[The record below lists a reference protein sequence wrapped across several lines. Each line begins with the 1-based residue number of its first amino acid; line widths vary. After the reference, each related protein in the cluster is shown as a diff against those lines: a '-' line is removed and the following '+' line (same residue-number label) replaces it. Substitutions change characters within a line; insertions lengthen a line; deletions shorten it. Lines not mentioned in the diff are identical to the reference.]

1 MPLAKLPWSRLRRA
15 VTGLVVLST
24 LATACSFSTQ
34 DLVPPVPQVAETS
47 EILGR
52 DGRIIEVPPTDENR
66 TVVSFEEIPEVMR
79 NAVVSIEDERFYLHD
94 GVDLKG
100 LFRSASRGVTTGG
113 ISGGGSTI
121 TMQYVGNVFLDR
133 TEQTAERKLE
143 EIVLARQFEE
153 QFSKDFILTEY
164 LNWVFFGARSYGV
177 ESAAQQYFD
186 SSVSNL
192 TLDQAAL
199 LAGLIQRPSAL
210 NPYNNP
216 EGAIS
221 RREVV
226 LSAMLRNGHINEAEY
241 EAAVAAPLDLAPE
254 FDDIEDRHEAGHF
267 IEEVKAWILNGEFM
281 TETWVAQ
288 NPQRAAEL
296 STYQAREDLLFRGGI
311 RVRTTIDLEM
321 QAQAEAAVQAI
332 IPAGDSVPDASVVV
346 VDPGTG
352 EVLAMVGGRDFF
364 GDSEFA
370 NVNLAMG
377 AGRQA
382 GSAMKPIALAEAIE
396 RGISVTQRYE
406 APSEL
411 ILNLPDSSTPWTVRG
426 GSRTGF
432 SDLVDG
438 TVWSRNTVYAQ
449 LAVQLGPDAV
459 GNTARELG
467 MQSEIAPVFAS
478 VLGTENVTTLDLAAA
493 YATFAN
499 RGVQHDPVFVTE
511 IINPDGTT
519 LWSHEPEG
527 TRVLETR
534 TADQLSF
541 IMGEVI
547 NRGTGRDADFGRPAA
562 GKTGT
567 AQNFAD
573 ATFAGYTPNLAA
585 AVWVGFPQGQISM
598 VPCSQKACT
607 AEDPGTDIQVAG
619 GTYPARIWREVMA
632 AAHAGIPVTE
642 FPEPP
647 ASAPPTTIE
656 VVPDSVEVPDL
667 FGLTPEEAATL
678 LDGTSLGLTP
688 VEVEDETF
696 APGTVI
702 NQSPPP
708 LTPVPGGANVIIEV
722 AVLPNILTVP
732 NIIGV
737 DVDTARR
744 TVNQQGFT
752 STRIFLDAEGNF
764 VNRAGRDA
772 VVLRQDPQPGT
783 EAEAGTTVNI
793 VLEVQDSAPP
803 ETPEVQE

>member
-1 MPLAKLPWSRLRRA
+1 MPFAKLPWSRVRRA
-15 VTGLVVLST
+15 LVGLVVLST
-24 LATACSFSTQ
+24 VASACSFSTQ

-52 DGRIIEVPPTDENR
+52 DGRIIEIPPTDENR
-66 TVVSFEEIPEVMR
+66 TVVTFEEIPEVMR
-79 NAVVSIEDERFYLHD
+79 NAVVAIEDERFYLHD

-133 TEQTAERKLE
+133 TQQTAERKLE

-164 LNWVFFGARSYGV
+164 LNWVFFGARAYGV

-186 SSVSNL
+186 SSVSTL

-216 EGAIS
+216 DGALS

-226 LSAMLRNGHINEAEY
+226 LSAMLRNDFITEAEY
-241 EAAVAAPLDLAPE
+241 QAAVATPLNLSPE
-254 FDDIEDRHEAGHF
+254 FDEVEDRHEAGHF
-267 IEEVKAWILNGEFM
+267 VEEVKAWFLNGGFM
-281 TETWVAQ
+281 TEQWVAD
-288 NPQRAAEL
+288 NPLRTAEL

-311 RVRTTIDLEM
+311 RVRTTIDLDL

-332 IPAGDSVPDASVVV
+332 IPAGDQVPDASVVV
-346 VDPGTG
+346 IDPETG

-370 NVNLAMG
+370 NVNLAVG
-377 AGRQA
+377 SGRQA
-382 GSAMKPIALAEAIE
+382 GSAMKPILLAEAIE
-396 RGISVTQRYE
+396 RGIPVTQQFE
-406 APSEL
+406 APQVLEL
-411 ILNLPDSSTPWTVRG
+411 QPPDLLEPWRVRG

-459 GNTARELG
+459 SNTSRELG
-467 MQSEIAPVFAS
+467 IQSEIAPVYAS

-519 LWSHEPEG
+519 LWTHEPEG

-541 IMGEVI
+541 ILGEVI

-573 ATFAGYTPNLAA
+573 ATFAGYTPDLAA

-598 VPCSQKACT
+598 VPCTQKTCT
-607 AEDPGTDIQVAG
+607 AEDPGTSIQVAG
-619 GTYPARIWREVMA
+619 GTYPARIWREVMS
-632 AAHAGIPVTE
+632 AAHANIPVAE
-642 FPEPP
+642 FAEPP
-647 ASAPPTTIE
+647 VSAPPTTIE
-656 VVPDSVEVPDL
+656 IVPDSVEVPDL
-667 FGLTPEEAATL
+667 FSLTPEEATEL
-678 LDGTSLGLTP
+678 LDGTSLRLTP

-696 APGTVI
+696 APGTII

-708 LTPVPGGANVIIEV
+708 LTPVPGGSNVIVEV
-722 AVLPNILTVP
+722 AVLPNILSVP
-732 NIIGV
+732 DIIGL

-744 TVNQQGFT
+744 TVNQEGFT
-752 STRIFLDAEGNF
+752 STRVFLDSEGNF

-772 VVLRQDPQPGT
+772 VVLRQDPAPGT
-783 EAEAGTTVNI
+783 EAEVGTTVNI
-793 VLEVQDSAPP
+793 VLEVQG
-803 ETPEVQE
+803 

>member
-1 MPLAKLPWSRLRRA
+1 MGQNGTMLLAKLLWSRFRRA
-15 VTGLVVLST
+15 FVGLIVLST
-24 LATACSFSTQ
+24 VATACSYATQ
-34 DLVPPVPQVAETS
+34 DLVPPVPEVAETS
-47 EILGR
+47 AILAR
-52 DGRIIEVPPTDENR
+52 DGRLITEPPSDENR

-79 NAVVSIEDERFYLHD
+79 NAVVSIEDERFFLHD

-100 LFRSASRGVTTGG
+100 LFRSASRGVTSGG

-133 TEQTAERKLE
+133 SNQTAERKLE

-153 QFSKDFILTEY
+153 QFSKEFILTEY
-164 LNWVFFGARSYGV
+164 LNWVFFGARAYGV

-210 NPYNNP
+210 NPYSNP
-216 EGAIS
+216 EGALG
-221 RREVV
+221 RRQVV
-226 LSAMLRNGHINEAEY
+226 LDAMLRNDYITLDEHV
-241 EAAVAAPLDLAPE
+241 AASAAPLDLAPE
-254 FDDIEDRHEAGHF
+254 FDEVEDRYEAGHF
-267 IEEVKAWILNGEFM
+267 VEEVKAWILNGEFM
-281 TETWVAQ
+281 TEDWIAD
-288 NPQRAAEL
+288 NPQQAADL

-311 RVRTTIDLEM
+311 RVRTTVDLDL
-321 QAQAEAAVQAI
+321 QQQAESAVEAI
-332 IPAGDSVPDASVVV
+332 IPEGENVPDASVVV
-346 VDPGTG
+346 SDPDTG

-377 AGRQA
+377 TGRQA

-396 RGISVTQRYE
+396 RGISVTQPYD
-406 APSEL
+406 APQLLEL
-411 ILNLPDSSTPWTVRG
+411 QPPDLNEPWRVRG
-426 GSRTGF
+426 GSRTGL

-459 GNTARELG
+459 GNTAAELG
-467 MQSEIAPVFAS
+467 MQSDIAPVYAS
-478 VLGTENVTTLDLAAA
+478 VLGTENVTTLDLATA

-499 RGVQHDPVFVTE
+499 DGVQHDPVFVTE
-511 IINPDGTT
+511 ILNPDGTT
-519 LWSHEPEG
+519 LWTHEPNG

-534 TADQLSF
+534 TTDQVSWIL
-541 IMGEVI
+541 GQVI
-547 NRGTGRDADFGRPAA
+547 ERGTGRDADIGRPAA

-573 ATFAGYTPNLAA
+573 ATFAGYTPNLSA

-598 VPCSQKACT
+598 VPCSQKTCT

-619 GTYPARIWREVMA
+619 GTYPARIWREVMT
-632 AAHAGIPVTE
+632 AAHSGIPSAE

-656 VVPDSVEVPDL
+656 ILPDSVDTPDL
-667 FGLTPEEAATL
+667 FGLTVAEATTQL
-678 LDGTSLGLTP
+678 TGTSLELTP
-688 VEVEDETF
+688 VEIEDASF
-696 APGTVI
+696 APGTII

-708 LTPVPGGANVIIEV
+708 LSQVPGGTSVIVEV
-722 AVLPNILTVP
+722 AVTPQAFTVP
-732 NIIGV
+732 DLVGL
-737 DVDTARR
+737 DVDTARLTAR
-744 TVNQQGFT
+744 QEGFT
-752 STRIFLDAEGNF
+752 STRVFVDVDGNF

-772 VVLRQDPQPGT
+772 IVLRQDPAPGT
-783 EAEAGTTVNI
+783 PGEAAGNI
-793 VLEVQDSAPP
+793 NLVVEVR
-803 ETPEVQE
+803 

>member
-1 MPLAKLPWSRLRRA
+1 MPLAKLPWSRVRRA
-15 VTGLVVLST
+15 LVLVVTLST
-24 LATACSFSTQ
+24 IATACSWATQ
-34 DLVPPVPQVAETS
+34 DLVPPVPEVAETS
-47 EILGR
+47 AILGR
-52 DGRIIEVPPTDENR
+52 DGRLIVEPPSDENR

-79 NAVVSIEDERFYLHD
+79 NAVVAIEDERFFLHD
-94 GVDLKG
+94 GVDVKG
-100 LFRSASRGVTTGG
+100 LFRSAARGATTGG

-133 TEQTAERKLE
+133 TNQTAERKLE

-153 QFSKDFILTEY
+153 QFSKEFILTEY
-164 LNWVFFGARSYGV
+164 LNWVFFGSRSYGV

-216 EGAIS
+216 EGAMG

-226 LSAMLRNGHINEAEY
+226 LNAMLRNDFITEDEHA
-241 EAAVAAPLDLAPE
+241 AAVAAPLDLAPE
-254 FDDIEDRHEAGHF
+254 FDDVNDRYAAGHF
-267 IEEVKAWILNGEFM
+267 VEEVKAWILNGEFI
-281 TETWVAQ
+281 TERW
-288 NPQRAAEL
+288 AAENPAQAAQL

-311 RVRTTIDLEM
+311 RIRTTIDLDL
-321 QAQAEAAVQAI
+321 QQQAEAAVQAI
-332 IPAGDSVPDASVVV
+332 IPEGDSVPDASAVVI
-346 VDPGTG
+346 DPGTG
-352 EVLAMVGGRDFF
+352 EILAMVGGRDFF
-364 GDSEFA
+364 GESEFA

-377 AGRQA
+377 TGRQA
-382 GSAMKPIALAEAIE
+382 GSSMKPIALAEAIE
-396 RGISVTQRYE
+396 RGISVTAAYD
-406 APSEL
+406 APQVLEL
-411 ILNLPDSSTPWTVRG
+411 QPPDLNDVWRVRG
-426 GSRTGF
+426 GSRTGV

-467 MQSEIAPVFAS
+467 MESNIAPVYAS

-493 YATFAN
+493 YATFSN

-519 LWSHEPEG
+519 LWTHEPEG

-534 TADQLSF
+534 TTDQLSW
-541 IMGEVI
+541 ILGQVI
-547 NRGTGRDADFGRPAA
+547 ERGTGRDADIGRPAA

-573 ATFAGYTPNLAA
+573 ATFAGYTPDLAA

-598 VPCSQKACT
+598 VPCSQKTCT

-619 GTYPARIWREVMA
+619 GTYPARIWREIMT
-632 AAHAGIPVTE
+632 AAHSGTAPAE
-642 FPEPP
+642 FAEPP

-656 VVPDSVEVPDL
+656 ILPDSVDVPDL
-667 FGLTPEEAATL
+667 FGLTSEDATTL
-678 LDGTSLGLTP
+678 LEDTTLILTP
-688 VEVEDETF
+688 VEIEDDTF
-696 APGTVI
+696 EPGTII

-708 LTPVPGGANVIIEV
+708 LTPVPGGTSVIVEV
-722 AVLPNILTVP
+722 AVTPTGLPVP
-732 NIIGV
+732 DVIGLNLAG
-737 DVDTARR
+737 ARQTLR
-744 TVNQQGFT
+744 QEGFT
-752 STRIFLDAEGNF
+752 SSRVLLDADGNFLDSRNGNET
-764 VNRAGRDA
+764 
-772 VVLRQDPQPGT
+772 VVLRQDPAPGT
-783 EAEAGTTVNI
+783 LLDAGGNVNI
-793 VLEVQDSAPP
+793 VLEVLQ
-803 ETPEVQE
+803 

>member
-1 MPLAKLPWSRLRRA
+1 MPLATLPWSRVRRA
-15 VTGLVVLST
+15 LALFVTLT
-24 LATACSFSTQ
+24 TIATACSWATQ
-34 DLVPPVPQVAETS
+34 DLVPPVPEVAETS
-47 EILGR
+47 AILGR
-52 DGRIIEVPPTDENR
+52 DGRLIVEPPSDENR

-79 NAVVSIEDERFYLHD
+79 NAVVAIEDERFYLHD

-100 LFRSASRGVTTGG
+100 LFRSAARGATTGG

-133 TEQTAERKLE
+133 TNQTAERKLE

-164 LNWVFFGARSYGV
+164 LNWVFFGSRAYGV

-216 EGAIS
+216 EGAMG
-221 RREVV
+221 RRQVV
-226 LSAMLRNGHINEAEY
+226 LDAMLRNDFITEAEH
-241 EAAVAAPLDLAPE
+241 VAASGAALDLAPE
-254 FDDIEDRHEAGHF
+254 FDDVNDRYAAGHF
-267 IEEVKAWILNGEFM
+267 VEEVKSWILNGQFL
-281 TETWVAQ
+281 TERWVAE

-311 RVRTTIDLEM
+311 RVRTTIDLDL
-321 QAQAEAAVQAI
+321 QQQAEAAVEAI
-332 IPAGDSVPDASVVV
+332 IPQGASVPDASAVVI
-346 VDPGTG
+346 DPGTG
-352 EVLAMVGGRDFF
+352 EILAMVGGRDFF

-382 GSAMKPIALAEAIE
+382 GSSMKPIALAEAIE
-396 RGISVTQRYE
+396 RGISVTAAYDAPQVLELQPPGQRE
-406 APSEL
+406 V
-411 ILNLPDSSTPWTVRG
+411 WRVRG
-426 GSRTGF
+426 GSRTGV

-449 LAVQLGPDAV
+449 LAVQLGPEAV
-459 GNTARELG
+459 GETARELG
-467 MQSEIAPVFAS
+467 MQSDIAPVFAS

-493 YATFAN
+493 YSTFAN

-519 LWSHEPEG
+519 LWTHEPEG
-527 TRVLETR
+527 VRVLETR
-534 TADQLSF
+534 TADQVSYIL
-541 IMGEVI
+541 GEVI
-547 NRGTGRDADFGRPAA
+547 ERGTGRDADIGRPAA

-573 ATFAGYTPNLAA
+573 ATFAGYTPDLAA

-619 GTYPARIWREVMA
+619 GTYPARIWREIMT
-632 AAHAGIPVTE
+632 AAHSGTAPTE
-642 FPEPP
+642 FAEPP

-656 VVPDSVEVPDL
+656 FVPDSVEVPDL
-667 FGLTPEEAATL
+667 FGLTSDDAATQ
-678 LDGTSLGLTP
+678 LDGTSLILTP
-688 VEVEDETF
+688 VEIEDDTF
-696 APGTVI
+696 EPGTII

-708 LTPVPGGANVIIEV
+708 LTQAPGGTIVIVEIAVEPTGVPVPDVIGLNLAGARQTLRQE
-722 AVLPNILTVP
+722 
-732 NIIGV
+732 
-737 DVDTARR
+737 
-744 TVNQQGFT
+744 GFT
-752 STRIFLDAEGNF
+752 SSRVLLDADGNFLDSRNGNETI
-764 VNRAGRDA
+764 
-772 VVLRQDPQPGT
+772 VLRQDPAPGT
-783 EAEAGTTVNI
+783 PLEPGGNVNI
-793 VLEVQDSAPP
+793 VLEVLQ
-803 ETPEVQE
+803 

>member
-1 MPLAKLPWSRLRRA
+1 MPFAKLPWSRVRRA
-15 VTGLVVLST
+15 LVGLLVLST
-24 LATACSFSTQ
+24 VASACSFSTQ

-52 DGRIIEVPPTDENR
+52 DGRIIEIPPTDENR
-66 TVVSFEEIPEVMR
+66 TVVTFEEIPEVMR
-79 NAVVSIEDERFYLHD
+79 NAVVAIEDERFYLHD

-133 TEQTAERKLE
+133 TQQTAERKLE

-164 LNWVFFGARSYGV
+164 LNWVFFGARAYGV

-186 SSVSNL
+186 SSVSTL

-216 EGAIS
+216 DGALS

-226 LSAMLRNGHINEAEY
+226 LSAMLRNDFITEAEY
-241 EAAVAAPLDLAPE
+241 EAAVATPLNLSPE
-254 FDDIEDRHEAGHF
+254 FDEVEDRHEAGHF
-267 IEEVKAWILNGEFM
+267 VEEVKAWFLNGGFM
-281 TETWVAQ
+281 TEQWVAD
-288 NPQRAAEL
+288 NPLRAAEL

-311 RVRTTIDLEM
+311 RVRTTIDLDL

-332 IPAGDSVPDASVVV
+332 IPAGDQVPDASVVV
-346 VDPGTG
+346 IDPETG

-370 NVNLAMG
+370 NVNLAVG
-377 AGRQA
+377 TGRQA
-382 GSAMKPIALAEAIE
+382 GSAMKPILLAEAIE
-396 RGISVTQRYE
+396 RGIPVTQQFE
-406 APSEL
+406 APQVLEL
-411 ILNLPDSSTPWTVRG
+411 QPPDLLEPWRVRG

-459 GNTARELG
+459 SNTSRELG
-467 MQSEIAPVFAS
+467 IQSEIAPVYAS

-519 LWSHEPEG
+519 LWTHQPEG

-541 IMGEVI
+541 ILGEVI

-573 ATFAGYTPNLAA
+573 ATFAGYTPDLAA

-598 VPCSQKACT
+598 VPCTQKTCT
-607 AEDPGTDIQVAG
+607 AEDPGTSIQVAG
-619 GTYPARIWREVMA
+619 GTYPARIWREVMS
-632 AAHAGIPVTE
+632 AAHANIPVAE
-642 FPEPP
+642 FAEPP
-647 ASAPPTTIE
+647 VSAPPTTVEI
-656 VVPDSVEVPDL
+656 VPDSVEVPDL
-667 FGLTPEEAATL
+667 FSLTPEEATEL
-678 LDGTSLGLTP
+678 LDGTSLRLTP

-696 APGTVI
+696 APGTII

-708 LTPVPGGANVIIEV
+708 LTPVPGGSNVIVEV
-722 AVLPNILTVP
+722 AVLPNILSVP
-732 NIIGV
+732 DIIGL

-744 TVNQQGFT
+744 TVNQEGFT
-752 STRIFLDAEGNF
+752 STRVFLDSEGNF

-772 VVLRQDPQPGT
+772 VVLRQDPAPGT
-783 EAEAGTTVNI
+783 EAEVGTTVNI
-793 VLEVQDSAPP
+793 VLEVQG
-803 ETPEVQE
+803 